1 MQTNS
6 STTSPAGIWSSSL
19 KAQTCEACGRMIPTH
34 EHFLRFPY
42 FEGREHTV
50 ACVPCALGP
59 EPSGPSLPV
68 VASLA
73 EAAA

>member
-6 STTSPAGIWSSSL
+6 STTARHYGIWSSSL
-19 KAQTCEACGRMIPTH
+19 KEQTCEVCGRMIPTH

-42 FEGREHTV
+42 FEGRKHTI

-59 EPSGPSLPV
+59 DTTAPATL
-68 VASLA
+68 ALA
-73 EAAA
+73 EVA